1 MPKKILIIAGEASSD
16 YHAASLVKAIN
27 SIRDDINFFG
37 IGGEDMQNAGVNVI
51 YNIIDLA
58 VIGPVDLIKYYNKL
72 RRIYNDL
79 CYRIKQDKPDC
90 AILIDYPGFNLKIAK
105 DLKSQGIPVVYY
117 ISPQIWAWGS
127 GRIKKMKHLVDKMLV
142 FFKFEESL
150 YQKEGIDVTFVG
162 HPLLGTVKQTKDR
175 NELISQFRLKP
186 KKVTI
191 GMLPGSRKDEV
202 IRILPIMIK
211 TAKLIQ
217 ETMGT
222 DNVQFLLPVAKT
234 LEIKL
239 VKDILK
245 EVKSNI
251 TIIEED
257 TYNAISLCKVA
268 MVASGTATLETALLG
283 VPMAI
288 IYKVGLFTYLVAK
301 TVIIIR
307 IPYIGLVNVVAGEK
321 IVPEF
326 IQYGAKPK
334 FIAEYLLRLL
344 KDGNYWQKTKKQL
357 LEIKSK
363 LGAPGASMRAGKEV
377 VDFLTTRCP

>member
-27 SIRDDINFFG
+27 SISDDMDFFG

-90 AILIDYPGFNLKIAK
+90 ALLIDYPGFNLKIAK
-105 DLKSQGIPVVYY
+105 DLKRQGIPVIYY
-117 ISPQIWAWGS
+117 ISPQIWAWWP

-142 FFKFEESL
+142 LFKFEESL

-162 HPLLGTVKQTKDR
+162 HSLLDTVKQTKDR

-186 KKVTI
+186 QKVTI

-217 ETMGT
+217 ETMGI

-234 LEIKL
+234 LETKL

-245 EVKSNI
+245 ESKLNI
-251 TIIEED
+251 ALIKED
-257 TYNAISLCKVA
+257 IYNAMSLCKVA

-283 VPMAI
+283 IPMAI
-288 IYKVGLFTYLVAK
+288 IYKVALITYLITRA
-301 TVIIIR
+301 VIK
-307 IPYIGLVNVVAGEK
+307 IPYIGLVNVMAGEK

-326 IQYGAKPK
+326 IQRGAKPK
-334 FIAEYLLRLL
+334 LIAEYLLKLL
-344 KDGNYWQKTKKQL
+344 KDEDYRHKTKKQL

-363 LGAPGASMRAGKEV
+363 LGPPGASMRAAKEV
-377 VDFLTTRCP
+377 VDFLQNR